1 MRSKRL
7 YPVRQPSGSPANLF
21 HVLSPS
27 LSYKKLTWDSNVGHT
42 DKTSEADTGGRS
54 GTSSRGK
61 CRQNNQ
67 ATEYAGDVGSR
78 F

>member
-1 MRSKRL
+1 M
-7 YPVRQPSGSPANLF
+7 
-21 HVLSPS
+21 LSPS
-27 LSYKKLTWDSNVGHT
+27 PSNKKLTWDSAVGHT

-67 ATEYAGDVGSR
+67 ATEYAGGAGSS

>member
-1 MRSKRL
+1 M
-7 YPVRQPSGSPANLF
+7 
-21 HVLSPS
+21 LSPS
-27 LSYKKLTWDSNVGHT
+27 LSYKKLTWDSGVGHT

-61 CRQNNQ
+61 RRQNNQ
-67 ATEYAGDVGSR
+67 ATEHADGAGSR